1 MRRIFSWLPGFV
13 VGVVISSIA
22 AFAHADRIKVGDYKV
37 HYGLVLAPALLLVS
51 QRWVMSHYKNRVS
64 GIAFGFAWLITT
76 IRLAVPNSDG
86 DLAFGANW
94 YSTYYLG
101 ICALTLSMSAVIA
114 PRSARISDLDNL
126 TLVEN

>member
-13 VGVVISSIA
+13 IGLVISAIA
-22 AFAHADRIKVGDYKV
+22 AFAHADRVTVAGFNFRF
-37 HYGLVLAPALLLVS
+37 GLVLAPALLLVC
-51 QRWVMSHYKNRVS
+51 QRWVMGHYQNRVS
-64 GIAFGFAWLITT
+64 GIAFALAWLIVT

-101 ICALTLSMSAVIA
+101 ISALVLSMSSVIA
-114 PRSARISDLDNL
+114 PRLRASAPELATTAR
-126 TLVEN
+126 EN